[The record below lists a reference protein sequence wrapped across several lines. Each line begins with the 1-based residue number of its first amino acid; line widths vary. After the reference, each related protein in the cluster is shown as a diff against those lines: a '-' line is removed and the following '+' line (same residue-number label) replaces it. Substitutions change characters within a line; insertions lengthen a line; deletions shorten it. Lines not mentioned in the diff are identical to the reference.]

1 MNLTGMYTSLER
13 SKKLITLKSLS
24 HVTIT
29 ALRINLCDFCRGE
42 FGTPSLFY
50 LLKKNSLLYYMEN
63 KHTLNIM
70 KIKKMNLG
78 IHS

>member
-13 SKKLITLKSLS
+13 SKKLISLKSLS

-50 LLKKNSLLYYMEN
+50 LLKKIFITILYGKQTHI
-63 KHTLNIM
+63 KHYED
-70 KIKKMNLG
+70 
-78 IHS
+78 